1 MNIHSPDSE
10 RLSDADCL
18 DQRNQHFARLIAQ
31 ARSGDINAF
40 EALYSGTVRWL
51 LARIRR
57 MVDDGQAEDI
67 LAEVY
72 LQVWRSL
79 PTFDESRGPAAVWLA
94 MIARSRA
101 YDHLRREQRIS
112 RRAVADGRETE
123 PMHAEGPEQILTRE
137 QDARLLRLSIT
148 TLTQDER
155 LVLGLAYFRDSTQ
168 QEIATQ
174 TGLPLVRVRVL
185 LGRAQQKLRL
195 QFSGSARTAVPTAAG
210 AAAR

>member
-1 MNIHSPDSE
+1 MNNDVSDSE
-10 RLSDADCL
+10 RRCEAADFH
-18 DQRNQHFARLIAQ
+18 DQRNQHFDRLIAQ
-31 ARSGDINAF
+31 ARSGDILAF

-51 LARIRR
+51 LARIRF

-79 PTFDESRGPAAVWLA
+79 PAYDASRGPAALWLT
-94 MIARSRA
+94 MITRSRV

-112 RRAVADGRETE
+112 RRAVAQAIDTE
-123 PMHAEGPEQILTRE
+123 PTHIDGPEQILTRE
-137 QDARLLRLSIT
+137 QDARLLRVSMSS
-148 TLTQDER
+148 LTCDER

-174 TGLPLVRVRVL
+174 TGIPLVRVKVL
-185 LGRAQQKLRL
+185 LGRAQRKLRL
-195 QFSGSARTAVPTAAG
+195 QFSGSSHAASTSAS
-210 AAAR
+210 AAAQ